1 MAKTNHRNKQK
12 VPHQTKGRARRAREP
27 QTFPVDG
34 HELTQ
39 SQWEAYQEAC
49 VQAMAA
55 ISRPTEEQARQAR
68 RVALSNVL
76 YRDRPSTKAQ
86 DRFLSLGLQISQV
99 GTVVCGARH
108 YTFCQRDP
116 RLLRAYNDTLG
127 YAVDEIAKALEELRE
142 IHAGIAQEA
151 QEVSNA

>member
-1 MAKTNHRNKQK
+1 MARSNSRSNRK
-12 VPHQTKGRARRAREP
+12 VPHRTKARARRAREP

-39 SQWEAYQEAC
+39 SQWDAYQEAC
-49 VQAMAA
+49 VQATAA

-86 DRFLSLGLQISQV
+86 DRFLALGLQISQV

-108 YTFCQRDP
+108 YIFSQRDP

-127 YAVDEIAKALEELRE
+127 YAVDEIAKSLEELRE
-142 IHAGIAQEA
+142 IHAGIAQET
-151 QEVSNA
+151 QEVSHA